1 MSFLS
6 LEKYLYGAA
15 KPGASVSAAPAD
27 TALCQFAQGILGSF
41 GRSVLSGEA
50 FEDLA
55 KELDTLRTGLSTNLP
70 PELLVQIAGRFE
82 DLASSFRERL
92 TKIDQ
97 ERSEDFRKALTI
109 LNEALTHLAAGSE
122 RSEICFKKL
131 EESLQTA
138 ARVNDLRTLKLQLAD
153 VLKFVRQQSELESQQ
168 SQGALQNLTEQ
179 VRQANDNV
187 SRFGAS
193 LPGRDQAIAALSESI
208 RIPSAGKE
216 SLYAA
221 LFVADALGALRTR
234 HGSQVCDGLL
244 EELSRRDILGIL
256 PGGRIF
262 RWSAN
267 AVLAVWNSEEELAWV
282 SNHIANAC
290 KAPFDHRAFVGARV
304 ASFSIPVRSVT
315 MIARGDL
322 REIVPDLDRFE
333 AGR

>member
-6 LEKYLYGAA
+6 LEKYLYGSA
-15 KPGASVSAAPAD
+15 KPGASGAAPVDNAY
-27 TALCQFAQGILGSF
+27 CQLAQDILGSI

-55 KELDTLRTGLSTNLP
+55 LEVEGLRRALGGNAP
-70 PELLVQIAGRFE
+70 RELLVEIAGRFE
-82 DLASSFRERL
+82 HLASSYRERL
-92 TKIDQ
+92 TRTDQ

-122 RSEICFKKL
+122 RSEICFTKL

-138 ARVNDLRTLKLQLAD
+138 VRVNDLRTLKLQLAE
-153 VLKFVRQQSELESQQ
+153 VLKFVRQQSEQESRQR
-168 SQGALQNLTEQ
+168 QGALLDLTEQ
-179 VRQANDNV
+179 IREANDSA

-193 LPGRDQAIAALSESI
+193 LPGRDQAIAALAESM
-208 RIPSAGKE
+208 RTGPGGDAT
-216 SLYAA
+216 LYAA
-221 LFVADALGALRTR
+221 LFVADALGALRGR
-234 HGSQVCDGLL
+234 HGSQVSDGLL
-244 EELSRRDILGIL
+244 EDLSRKNILGIL
-256 PGGRIF
+256 PDGKMF

-267 AVLAVWNSEEELAWV
+267 AVLAIWHSEGELAWV

-290 KAPFDHRAFVGARV
+290 KTPFDHRAFVGTRV
-304 ASFSIPVRSVT
+304 ATFSIPVRSVT

-322 REIVPDLDRFE
+322 HEIVPDLDRFE